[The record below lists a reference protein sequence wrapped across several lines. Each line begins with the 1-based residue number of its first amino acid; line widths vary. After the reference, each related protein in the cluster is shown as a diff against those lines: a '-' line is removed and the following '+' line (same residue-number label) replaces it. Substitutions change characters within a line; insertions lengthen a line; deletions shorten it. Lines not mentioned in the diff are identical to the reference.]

1 MARTVPVYAFQAA
14 DGSTIRFAVD
24 SDFWITNLTG
34 DDGLDVEMTE
44 QQSTGQTGK
53 TITGQSVGS
62 RSLTVT
68 GSILRDLDAN
78 EALLKRLIRPKEAAR
93 WLKTVGDTTWY
104 LDVLPAH
111 TPDVSGGEHLLNFQ
125 FKLKAAYP
133 YWRTVETAATM
144 LGGLEGSWFPTP
156 VSTAGSWYISKYKK
170 DVYTT
175 VVNSGSTETEFV
187 LTLTAA
193 ARVKNPMLWHNGK
206 RSYLKLNKE
215 IYDEITNEELTSP
228 DLSAGYLYTARRVAE
243 HVPESREVMQGT
255 VTEDDPKGLEHI
267 ISGYDVYEDCQLY
280 HRYTVAELAERQQAE
295 IEASTIVL
303 DDATKLSLMLAEI
316 PTEAKPTIP
325 PKLGYK
331 WVPTY
336 SGTAGF
342 AWELQ
347 EDPNA
352 YGTNDRP
359 LYWVD
364 GMTVCT
370 GYYYTDGDKLYMA
383 LQDGAAPALTD
394 TEWFEVV

>member
-24 SDFWITNLTG
+24 SDLWITNLTG

-144 LGGLEGSWFPTP
+144 LGGLEGSC
-156 VSTAGSWYISKYKK
+156 
-170 DVYTT
+170 
-175 VVNSGSTETEFV
+175 STETEFV

-215 IYDEITNEELTSP
+215 MLPGESAIISTVDGSRGCTYRQSDGTEVNGFRWLDYDSDLWMTLDPGDNVLRLTA
-228 DLSAGYLYTARRVAE
+228 DEGRENLTA
-243 HVPESREVMQGT
+243 T
-255 VTEDDPKGLEHI
+255 VTAPKG
-267 ISGYDVYEDCQLY
+267 
-280 HRYTVAELAERQQAE
+280 VA
-295 IEASTIVL
+295 
-303 DDATKLSLMLAEI
+303 
-316 PTEAKPTIP
+316 
-325 PKLGYK
+325 
-331 WVPTY
+331 
-336 SGTAGF
+336 AG
-342 AWELQ
+342 
-347 EDPNA
+347 
-352 YGTNDRP
+352 
-359 LYWVD
+359 V
-364 GMTVCT
+364 
-370 GYYYTDGDKLYMA
+370 
-383 LQDGAAPALTD
+383 
-394 TEWFEVV
+394 

>member
-24 SDFWITNLTG
+24 SDLWITNLTG

-156 VSTAGSWYISKYKK
+156 VSTAGSWYISKY
-170 DVYTT
+170 
-175 VVNSGSTETEFV
+175 
-187 LTLTAA
+187 
-193 ARVKNPMLWHNGK
+193 
-206 RSYLKLNKE
+206 
-215 IYDEITNEELTSP
+215 
-228 DLSAGYLYTARRVAE
+228 
-243 HVPESREVMQGT
+243 
-255 VTEDDPKGLEHI
+255 
-267 ISGYDVYEDCQLY
+267 
-280 HRYTVAELAERQQAE
+280 
-295 IEASTIVL
+295 
-303 DDATKLSLMLAEI
+303 
-316 PTEAKPTIP
+316 
-325 PKLGYK
+325 
-331 WVPTY
+331 
-336 SGTAGF
+336 
-342 AWELQ
+342 
-347 EDPNA
+347 
-352 YGTNDRP
+352 
-359 LYWVD
+359 
-364 GMTVCT
+364 
-370 GYYYTDGDKLYMA
+370 
-383 LQDGAAPALTD
+383 
-394 TEWFEVV
+394 

>member
-34 DDGLDVEMTE
+34 EDGLDVEMTE

-53 TITGQSVGS
+53 TITGQSIGS

-78 EALLKRLIRPKEAAR
+78 EALLKRLVRPKEAGR
-93 WLKTVGDTTWY
+93 FLKTVGDTTWY
-104 LDVLPAH
+104 LEVLPSH

-187 LTLTAA
+187 LTLTAS

-215 IYDEITNEELTSP
+215 MLPGESAIISTVDGSRGCTYRQSDGTEVNGFRWLDYDSDLWMTLDPGDNVLRLTA
-228 DLSAGYLYTARRVAE
+228 DEGRENLTA
-243 HVPESREVMQGT
+243 T
-255 VTEDDPKGLEHI
+255 VTAPKG
-267 ISGYDVYEDCQLY
+267 
-280 HRYTVAELAERQQAE
+280 VA
-295 IEASTIVL
+295 
-303 DDATKLSLMLAEI
+303 
-316 PTEAKPTIP
+316 
-325 PKLGYK
+325 
-331 WVPTY
+331 
-336 SGTAGF
+336 AG
-342 AWELQ
+342 
-347 EDPNA
+347 
-352 YGTNDRP
+352 
-359 LYWVD
+359 V
-364 GMTVCT
+364 
-370 GYYYTDGDKLYMA
+370 
-383 LQDGAAPALTD
+383 
-394 TEWFEVV
+394 

>member
-24 SDFWITNLTG
+24 SDLWITNLTG

-193 ARVKNPMLWHNGK
+193 AR
-206 RSYLKLNKE
+206 
-215 IYDEITNEELTSP
+215 EEP
-228 DLSAGYLYTARRVAE
+228 DAVAQRQAQLPETEQGNAAR
-243 HVPESREVMQGT
+243 
-255 VTEDDPKGLEHI
+255 
-267 ISGYDVYEDCQLY
+267 
-280 HRYTVAELAERQQAE
+280 
-295 IEASTIVL
+295 
-303 DDATKLSLMLAEI
+303 
-316 PTEAKPTIP
+316 
-325 PKLGYK
+325 
-331 WVPTY
+331 
-336 SGTAGF
+336 
-342 AWELQ
+342 
-347 EDPNA
+347 
-352 YGTNDRP
+352 
-359 LYWVD
+359 
-364 GMTVCT
+364 
-370 GYYYTDGDKLYMA
+370 
-383 LQDGAAPALTD
+383 
-394 TEWFEVV
+394 